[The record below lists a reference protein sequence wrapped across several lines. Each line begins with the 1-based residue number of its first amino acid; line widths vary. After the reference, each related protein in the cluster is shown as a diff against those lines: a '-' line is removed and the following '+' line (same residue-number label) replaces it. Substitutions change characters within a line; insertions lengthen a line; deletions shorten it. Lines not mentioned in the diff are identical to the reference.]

1 MASPLRLDWK
11 GDADVPAGARLVATE
26 VEWLRVASDLQAPD
40 AANVLV
46 RGATLCEW
54 ASQWWQAAGGACEE
68 IHSAVDTVL
77 SLAPD
82 LSRDEAKTVLN
93 ELGDSWRAKSSSNPK
108 LEDVLSTLFSDFGED
123 GGAWKR
129 KHTHVNRLELAAGWL
144 LWLEDRSLSD
154 IHAKLIEHQAELWRE
169 AGEDSRD
176 LFPSLPSE
184 AKRALRLWLALDP
197 RPCGSFAVRE
207 AFPLPLPLVWQEEA
221 KSFYARALT
230 ERTEGDDTALLNWW
244 RRFEPIN
251 APPALREIA
260 ADTLAGVA
268 SEHPRFLSGE
278 LIALVEPVLPASTL
292 AGLRRLKPPAVPL
305 TFASVSSSAKSVFD
319 WATQSYLP
327 FRAWACENE
336 NADALAV
343 SLHAAQEFGEW
354 FLEFYARAMSGAGRS
369 WLQIHCAGEL
379 RASETDEITFW
390 VIADGLG
397 WRDAHELA
405 RLVNEQ
411 SARFSLSEATPLFAT
426 IPTITSIAKPSLRW
440 SAPPSQVQVGVA
452 SRRREHTVA
461 GHKEAA
467 EVLSE
472 AKAGDLVIWTP
483 LEPDTTYHEN
493 ADANVLRGRVA
504 GALKGLA
511 QNIVDAALAAPA
523 DVPFRVVVTTDH
535 GRLLGSSRRTHPIP
549 ASFTGHGRAAY
560 GSTKPDLDGNEGVRY
575 LDPDVYGGKSHVVI
589 ATDEGA
595 FLTNASDG
603 AKNRAGVEKFPHGG
617 VFPEEVV
624 VPWLS
629 FERDAAPIHVESLLG
644 GKGRAERPAS
654 ATLRLINSS
663 GRTLTL
669 DRIEFG
675 GGQPPIVSF
684 LSTVVAPFSTTEVE
698 VRFDSWPD
706 AARANSLAAMVS
718 LRAPDGRLV
727 QSAAT
732 VRLEVE
738 ALQTRTEDILSD
750 LF

>member
-1 MASPLRLDWK
+1 MVSPLRLDWK
-11 GDADVPAGARLVATE
+11 GDADVPDGARMVATE
-26 VEWLRVASDLQAPD
+26 VEWLRVASELQAPD

-46 RGATLCEW
+46 RGKNLCEW
-54 ASQWWQAAGGACEE
+54 ASQWWQAAGGTCEE

-93 ELGDSWRAKSSSNPK
+93 ELGDSWLAKSISNPK

-129 KHTHVNRLELAAGWL
+129 KHTGVNRLELAAGWL
-144 LWLEDRSLSD
+144 LWLEDQSLSD

-176 LFPSLPSE
+176 LFPSSPPE

-197 RPCGSFAVRE
+197 SPRGSFTVRE
-207 AFPLPLPLVWQEEA
+207 SFPLPLPLAWQEEA
-221 KSFYARALT
+221 KSFYARTLT
-230 ERTEGDDTALLNWW
+230 ERTEGDEAVLLSWW
-244 RRFEPIN
+244 RRFEAGN
-251 APPALREIA
+251 APPVLREIA
-260 ADTLAGVA
+260 ADTLAGVT
-268 SEHPRFLSGE
+268 SQHPRFLSGE
-278 LIALVEPVLPASTL
+278 LIALVEPFLPAQAL
-292 AGLRRLKPPAVPL
+292 AGLRRLKPPAAPL
-305 TFASVSSSAKSVFD
+305 AFASVSSSAKSVFD
-319 WATQSYLP
+319 WTTQSYLP

-343 SLHAAQEFGEW
+343 SIDAAQEFGSW

-369 WLQIHCAGEL
+369 WLQIHRASEL
-379 RASETDEITFW
+379 RAGETDEITFW

-405 RLVNEQ
+405 RLVNEH
-411 SARFSLSEATPLFAT
+411 ARFSLSEATPLFAT

-504 GALKGLA
+504 GALKGLS
-511 QNIVDAALAAPA
+511 QNIVGAALAAPA
-523 DVPFRVVVTTDH
+523 DVPFRIVVTTDH
-535 GRLLGSSRRTHPIP
+535 GRLLGSSRRAHPIP
-549 ASFTGHGRAAY
+549 AGFTGHGRAAY
-560 GSTKPDLDGNEGVRY
+560 GSTKPNGAGSEGVCY

-603 AKNRAGVEKFPHGG
+603 AKNRTGVEKFPHGG
-617 VFPEEVV
+617 IFPEEVV
-624 VPWLS
+624 VPWMS

-644 GKGRAERPAS
+644 GKGRAERAAS
-654 ATLRLINSS
+654 ATLRLLNSS
-663 GRTLTL
+663 GRALTL

-675 GGQPPIVSF
+675 GGQPPLVSF
-684 LSTVVAPFSTTEVE
+684 SPTVVAPFSPTEVE

-706 AARANSLAAMVS
+706 AARANSLTAMVS
-718 LRAPDGRLV
+718 LRTPDGRLV
-727 QSAAT
+727 QSAAM

-738 ALQTRTEDILSD
+738 ALQTREEDILSD